1 MPTLN
6 IEGQRI
12 KVGDEF
18 MRLSADEQNKT
29 VEEIA
34 ASLQIQPSNVAPGGS
49 GAALNAT
56 AGVNEG
62 IYGTLGA
69 PVDLVR
75 GAMNLGIRGMNTA
88 TGAEIDQIPA
98 DSFGGSQWI
107 GRTLGEAHPA
117 LNPENTVANTGG
129 ERFARGV
136 GQGVGYTVAPAG
148 VVGGL
153 ARGGQLSGRALDTA
167 SKITGGSGSVGSV
180 AANAGVG
187 GAAGGSAV
195 AAMEGAPEEWKP
207 VAGMAGGLVGGGLAA
222 MTGTLPALARE
233 GARMA
238 GNFAAPMNAAGR
250 ERVAGTRLRDAAR
263 DPDGL
268 GAMLDNGTT
277 ELVPG
282 SKPTTFQATGDMG
295 IGELERGSAAKYPG
309 LFGERRAAQ
318 NAARVGA
325 VTGIQ
330 KTGAPEQVAGAVRAR
345 LAQIDDATQSILDR
359 AAEAARTRTA
369 ALGQGRTPESAG
381 DVLRGSLEEARKV
394 AKAGEKALWDAVD
407 PNGTLALR
415 PSGAKEAAIRIRQ
428 EKPTSAG
435 PLHPVETEAYSYIDG
450 YGDVVPLR
458 ELQGLQS
465 YLKSGMKEERFTRGE
480 TPAYRRMAQLNAA
493 VQDDLERAAIGAAND
508 DAAAV
513 AAGTLS
519 PDNTVAARVQ
529 ALGAPSTGSSIY
541 TPSGRQVDVGYE
553 VVDASTLVGSNTPDL
568 RPNPAYRRDLQPRD
582 RSRAASDAQIARLA
596 RELEPER
603 LGPSTTASDGAPVVG
618 PDGMIESGNARVL
631 GIRRAYQENGEAAR
645 RYRGYLAEQ
654 GYDTT
659 GMKEPVLIRRRK
671 TDLDDA
677 DRVRFAQEANA
688 STSMAMSASERAASD
703 ASRVDD
709 DLIGLFRG
717 GDVSDP
723 ANRDFVRAFLRKV
736 PERGEEGSFVTSD
749 GALSIDGAQRMRNA
763 LLQAAYD
770 DGGLVG
776 AMTDVG
782 DENIR
787 AFGRALS
794 DISGDVARLNAGI
807 KAGRIDEVSGLSR
820 PLAEAARIVQDS
832 RRRGL
837 RLTDAVAQRDAFSKP
852 SREAMEVLMIAYGD
866 DLTVRLSRER
876 FDIAIR
882 AVIADSERQTTDA
895 RLFGEALSAN
905 EILSAARANG
915 RSLHPTEA
923 YGAGQSAPAEPGSG
937 ARGTSAE
944 VWGPSG
950 PSIGSQSSS
959 GNPRFGRGRG
969 EERILDRPEL
979 TANFDKTALGRLRAA
994 RQATRDRAET
1004 FDNKR
1009 LGPIRRRPSTTAPY
1023 DMPASAVPGR
1033 VFVPGPKGFE
1043 TIQTYR
1049 NAVGDEEAFT
1059 ALRDY
1064 AVDRLRKTA
1073 LRDDGTLDPGK
1084 VTSWRRGHADALRA
1098 FPDLDAKFADAASA
1112 SDTMANVARQRKTA
1126 LDQTQRG
1133 VLGKFVG
1140 VDHPDDVTN
1149 AVGRIFG
1156 AQDSVKRMSQ
1166 LRGAIRGNADAETG
1180 LRKAIVDHIAA
1191 KFVGNT
1197 EAGTSGIGT
1206 VKSDGFQNFVKQNRT
1221 ALRTA
1226 GFSDDEMAIMGRV
1239 AEDLRRANRSVASVK
1254 NPGGSNT
1261 AQDTL
1266 AVQASDKPQ
1275 TILAKVL
1282 MNTRGASAGTVGGA
1296 GYFAGG
1302 GSPLASMAMFGAGVG
1317 SDVIAAMRQ
1326 VGIEKVDDLVADALL
1341 NPGRARVLL
1350 SKAGT
1355 PKQEEA
1361 LMKVM
1366 ARLYRQSAV
1375 PTVAVSTEPT
1385 RP

>member
-1 MPTLN
+1 MPVFELEAPDGGIYEVDAPN
-6 IEGQRI
+6 ERAAVSAF
-12 KVGDEF
+12 KKMDAAEPV
-18 MRLSADEQNKT
+18 SADSAT
-29 VEEIA
+29 Y
-34 ASLQIQPSNVAPGGS
+34 GGRAMNLS
-49 GAALNAT
+49 

-62 IYGTLGA
+62 LYGTLGA
-69 PVDLVR
+69 PVDLMR
-75 GAMNLGIRGMNTA
+75 GAMNLGIRGVNAA
-88 TGAEIDQIPA
+88 TGSEVDQIPE
-98 DSFGGSQWI
+98 DSFGGSRWI
-107 GRTLGEAHPA
+107 GETLGTAHPA
-117 LNPENTVANTGG
+117 LDPANTAADTTVD
-129 ERFARGV
+129 RIARGV
-136 GQGVGYTVAPAG
+136 GQGAGYTVAPAG
-148 VVGGL
+148 AVGALG
-153 ARGGQLSGRALDTA
+153 RGGQLSGRALDTA
-167 SKITGGSGSVGSV
+167 SKLTGSTASVGSA

-187 GAAGGSAV
+187 GVAGGSAV
-195 AAMEGAPEEWKP
+195 AAMEDVPDEWKP
-207 VAGMAGGLVGGGLAA
+207 VAGIAGGLVGGGLAA

-233 GARMA
+233 GGRMA
-238 GNFAAPMNAAGR
+238 GDFAAPMTAAGR
-250 ERVAGTRLRDAAR
+250 ERMAGTRLRDAAR
-263 DPDGL
+263 DPNALRAALDDGV
-268 GAMLDNGTT
+268 T

-295 IGELERGSAAKYPG
+295 LGELERGSATRYPG
-309 LFGERRAAQ
+309 MFGERRAAQ
-318 NAARVGA
+318 NAARVDA
-325 VTGIQ
+325 VAGVQ
-330 KTGAPEQVAGAVRAR
+330 KSGAPEQVAGAVRAR

-359 AAEAARTRTA
+359 AADAARTRTA

-394 AKAGEKALWDAVD
+394 AKTGEKALWDAVD

-415 PSGAKEAAIRIRQ
+415 PSGAKAAAIRIRQ

-519 PDNTVAARVQ
+519 PDDTVAARVQ
-529 ALGAPSTGSSIY
+529 AIGAPSTGSSIY

-553 VVDASTLVGSNTPDL
+553 VVEASTLVGSNTPDM

-582 RSRAASDAQIARLA
+582 RTRAASDAQIARLA

-631 GIRRAYQENGEAAR
+631 GIRRAYQENGDAAR
-645 RYRGYLAEQ
+645 RYRGYLADQ
-654 GYDTT
+654 GYDTA

-749 GALSIDGAQRMRNA
+749 GALSLDGVQRMRNA
-763 LLQAAYD
+763 LLQSAYD

-807 KAGRIDEVSGLSR
+807 KAGRVDAVSDLSR
-820 PLAEAARIVQDS
+820 PLAEAARIVQDA

-837 RLTDAVAQRDAFSKP
+837 KLSDAIAQQDAFSRP
-852 SREAMEVLMIAYGD
+852 SDEAREVLMIAYGNN
-866 DLTVRLSRER
+866 LTERLSRER
-876 FDIAIR
+876 FETALR
-882 AVIADSERQTTDA
+882 SVIADSERQTTDA
-895 RLFGEALSAN
+895 RLFGEALGAQD
-905 EILSAARANG
+905 IL
-915 RSLHPTEA
+915 
-923 YGAGQSAPAEPGSG
+923 SG
-937 ARGTSAE
+937 ARARYGSTATQAE
-944 VWGPSG
+944 PVPA
-950 PSIGSQSSS
+950 
-959 GNPRFGRGRG
+959 GRARAGRG
-969 EERILDRPEL
+969 EGGSAIRGSGNAPHRSQDIARDGREASGSRILDRSEL
-979 TANFDKTALGRLRAA
+979 AANFDKTALGRLRAA
-994 RQATRDRAET
+994 RQATRERAET
-1004 FDNKR
+1004 FDNKT
-1009 LGPIRRRPSTTAPY
+1009 LGPIRRRPSSSSPY
-1023 DMPASAVPGR
+1023 DMPASAVAPR
-1033 VFVPGPKGFE
+1033 VFLPGPKGFE

-1049 NAVGDEEAFT
+1049 NAVGDDEAFT
-1059 ALRDY
+1059 SLRDY

-1073 LRDDGTLDPGK
+1073 LREDDTLDPAK
-1084 VTSWRRGHADALRA
+1084 VASWRRGHADALRA
-1098 FPDLDAKFADAASA
+1098 FPDLDARFADAASA
-1112 SDTMANVARQRKTA
+1112 SDTMATVGRQRKAA
-1126 LDQTQRG
+1126 LDQAQRS

-1140 VDHPDDVTN
+1140 VDHPDDVTR
-1149 AVGRIFG
+1149 AVGQIFG
-1156 AQDSVKRMSQ
+1156 AQDSMKRMAQ
-1166 LRGAIRGNADAETG
+1166 LRGAIRGNADAEQG
-1180 LRKAIVDHIAA
+1180 LRKAVVDHVTS

-1197 EAGTSGIGT
+1197 EAGTSGVGT
-1206 VKSDGFQNFVKQNRT
+1206 VKSDGFQTFVKKNRA

-1226 GFSDDEMAIMGRV
+1226 GFSDDEVTLMGRV
-1239 AEDLRRANRSVASVK
+1239 ADDLQRANRSVASVK

-1261 AQDTL
+1261 AQDLTQ
-1266 AVQASDKPQ
+1266 VQKDDSGK
-1275 TILAKVL
+1275 TVLAKVVASL
-1282 MNTRGASAGTVGGA
+1282 GAPGA
-1296 GYFAGG
+1296 G
-1302 GSPLASMAMFGAGVG
+1302 FGAGFAIG
-1317 SDVIAAMRQ
+1317 GGPGAAAGAIGAGVFAEMRRQ
-1326 VGIEKVDDLVADALL
+1326 GLEKIDDIIADALL
-1341 NPGRARVLL
+1341 NPGRARLL
-1350 SKAGT
+1350 LAKAGT
-1355 PKQEEA
+1355 SKQEEA
-1361 LMKVM
+1361 LMKM
-1366 ARLYRQSAV
+1366 LARLYRQSVV
-1375 PTVAVSTEPT
+1375 PTVAVSAPKGN
-1385 RP
+1385 